1 LRRITAFRDV
11 CLLGLGQTT
20 EADATVRLLLYFP
33 QHPEIAQPAGT
44 AAQPFLSG
52 AVSQTVNLPEN
63 AMDEDI
69 MRSYSEAWQLGLK
82 AVAIYHDGSKR
93 SPRST
98 PARPPTWA
106 SSARTAARTKS
117 SAPVP
122 AASALSAVS
131 AWGAA
136 EYGGISG

>member
-1 LRRITAFRDV
+1 MRRITAFRDV

-63 AMDEDI
+63 ATDEDI

-93 SPRST
+93 S
-98 PARPPTWA
+98 
-106 SSARTAARTKS
+106 
-117 SAPVP
+117 APLNTRKTTYMGVICSHCGSDKVIR
-122 AASALSAVS
+122 A
-131 AWGAA
+131 GAC
-136 EYGGISG
+136 GVCTQCGISLGCS